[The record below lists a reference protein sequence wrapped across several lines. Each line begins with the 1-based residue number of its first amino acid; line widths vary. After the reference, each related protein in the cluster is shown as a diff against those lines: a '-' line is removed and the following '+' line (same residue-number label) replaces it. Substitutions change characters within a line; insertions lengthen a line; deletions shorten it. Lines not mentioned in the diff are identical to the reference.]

1 MIDDIKDISRVE
13 KEKAIARHKRATYFW
28 QCIATA
34 IVFAVAM
41 TLFSL
46 FMIGNFKA
54 AFTVKNALATTGRMI
69 IAVGMMI
76 FLMAGVY
83 RFTGA
88 KGTSTRDFHLT
99 ALWRPPCCPYSS
111 WRRL

>member
-1 MIDDIKDISRVE
+1 
-13 KEKAIARHKRATYFW
+13 
-28 QCIATA
+28 
-34 IVFAVAM
+34 M

-76 FLMAGVY
+76 F
-83 RFTGA
+83 
-88 KGTSTRDFHLT
+88 
-99 ALWRPPCCPYSS
+99 S
-111 WRRL
+111 WRAYTGLRAQKAQAREIFT

>member
-1 MIDDIKDISRVE
+1 MIDDIKDISRAE
-13 KEKAIARHKRATYFW
+13 KEKAIARHKRARYFW

-76 FLMAGVY
+76 F
-83 RFTGA
+83 
-88 KGTSTRDFHLT
+88 
-99 ALWRPPCCPYSS
+99 S
-111 WRRL
+111 WRAYTGLRAQKAQAREIFT